1 MPGGQ
6 FPLAALGRPHSPSR
20 CACRASGGPGG
31 SQGSRGVIFG
41 IVTPRE
47 NTEHTAGRREKRL
60 MQLSVG
66 LMHTSVAEDFRD
78 KWAQEALEFPR
89 KEKGM

>member
-41 IVTPRE
+41 IVTQEKTPSTQLGE
-47 NTEHTAGRREKRL
+47 GKRL

-66 LMHTSVAEDFRD
+66 LTHTSVAEDFRD
-78 KWAQEALEFPR
+78 KWAQEALEFPG

>member
-47 NTEHTAGRREKRL
+47 NTEHTAGRREEINAAFRRVNAHFGGRRL
-60 MQLSVG
+60 QGQVG
-66 LMHTSVAEDFRD
+66 TR
-78 KWAQEALEFPR
+78 
-89 KEKGM
+89 GT